1 MTLYRENKLLNTGV
15 QAHNGHFFAS
25 GHCLTSSVC
34 EESITLFF
42 FTLRECNKK
51 DSEPKEPVVGMIDGA
66 LEAAQALVNVWPNI
80 RVELCVW
87 HVSRAWSR
95 ALQKKKWEDRTK
107 MTDVLKDAESIMYKM
122 DISERDTS
130 LEEFRRRWASEQD
143 VLAYFEAGV
152 FPQEQASS
160 MVPETGGCPCY
171 YARRF
176 FGKVYCKHE
185 ALLCFR
191 FHCDSGTNKCM
202 QTSVPGPWGNKC
214 KKSVKLAREM
224 LSGGAVPFQIPEHPN
239 LWSVPSSKEG
249 NSYTVPETGGCPC
262 YYARRFFGKVYCKHE
277 ALLCLFLRKDPKA
290 LLPECSR
297 PWIPSTVEMDGV
309 REGSG
314 NQPLCS
320 VLTDSERMSVPAMP
334 ETSEASVS
342 QHKGMFDHCH
352 FNALQKPND
361 GCVW

>member
-1 MTLYRENKLLNTGV
+1 MCDDTHGMTLYRENKLLNTGV

-143 VLAYFEAGV
+143 VLAYFEAEYFHRSRLPLWCLRLEVVRATMHVV
-152 FPQEQASS
+152 FSAKSTAS
-160 MVPETGGCPCY
+160 M
-171 YARRF
+171 R
-176 FGKVYCKHE
+176 H
-185 ALLCFR
+185 
-191 FHCDSGTNKCM
+191 
-202 QTSVPGPWGNKC
+202 
-214 KKSVKLAREM
+214 
-224 LSGGAVPFQIPEHPN
+224 
-239 LWSVPSSKEG
+239 
-249 NSYTVPETGGCPC
+249 
-262 YYARRFFGKVYCKHE
+262 
-277 ALLCLFLRKDPKA
+277 
-290 LLPECSR
+290 
-297 PWIPSTVEMDGV
+297 
-309 REGSG
+309 
-314 NQPLCS
+314 CS
-320 VLTDSERMSVPAMP
+320 VFS
-334 ETSEASVS
+334 
-342 QHKGMFDHCH
+342 
-352 FNALQKPND
+352 
-361 GCVW
+361 